1 MGGQSENH
9 DANDPLVRAARR
21 GAERDKRG
29 AAESEP
35 SVIRRLA
42 QIGVLGWVIVT
53 PTLLGVFIGRW
64 LDRVTHSQLFWT
76 APLLLIGFALG
87 VWSAWKWVEK
97 A

>member
-1 MGGQSENH
+1 MGGPPENH
-9 DANDPLVRAARR
+9 DERDPLVSAARR
-21 GAERDKRG
+21 GAERDKR
-29 AAESEP
+29 AAADDEP

-42 QIGVLGWVIVT
+42 QIGVLGWMIVI

-64 LDRVTHSQLFWT
+64 LDRLTHSQLFWT
-76 APLLLIGFALG
+76 APLLLIGFGIG